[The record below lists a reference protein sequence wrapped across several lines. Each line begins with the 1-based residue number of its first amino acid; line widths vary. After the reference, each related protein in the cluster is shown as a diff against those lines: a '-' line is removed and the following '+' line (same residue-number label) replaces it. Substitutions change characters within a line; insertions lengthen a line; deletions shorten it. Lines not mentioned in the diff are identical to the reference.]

1 MRDAAYQRP
10 LLSFAPAFAALTVAL
25 LAATPLRAPDS
36 TRQSAGGYMAHP
48 VLALEDRA
56 EHVIIIGG
64 IVLERNRHLAA
75 GSVIGCTV
83 GAGFGA
89 GAAGVLAFATG
100 GAALA
105 AIPAASALGCAVFGA
120 AGGMF
125 GAPLD
130 DYQMDLSDLDDG
142 AAH

>member
-10 LLSFAPAFAALTVAL
+10 LLSFVPAIGALAVAL
-25 LAATPLRAPDS
+25 LAATPLRVPDAA
-36 TRQSAGGYMAHP
+36 RQAAGGYMDHP
-48 VLALEDRA
+48 VIALEDRA
-56 EHVIIIGG
+56 QHAIIIGG

-89 GAAGVLAFATG
+89 GAAGVLALATG

-105 AIPAASALGCAVFGA
+105 AIPTASVLGCAAFGA
-120 AGGMF
+120 AGGIF